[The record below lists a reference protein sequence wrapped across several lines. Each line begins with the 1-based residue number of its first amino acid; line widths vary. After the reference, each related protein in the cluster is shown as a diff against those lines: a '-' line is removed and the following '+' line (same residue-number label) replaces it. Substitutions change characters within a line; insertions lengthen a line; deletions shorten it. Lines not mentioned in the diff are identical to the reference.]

1 MMLIV
6 MMKIAAIQNI
16 TTTSVLTRNV
26 KKFNVKILIIM
37 INSYLEIIKKAL
49 I

>member
-6 MMKIAAIQNI
+6 MMKIAAILNI
-16 TTTSVLTRNV
+16 TTTSVLIQNV
-26 KKFNVKILIIM
+26 KKLTVKILIIM